1 VPTLEELHAQLDK
14 AEALLKYRT
23 GKVTA
28 WSRQVELAK
37 AEVARLKKEIADRPV
52 PARGIDISNRQ
63 GHVDF
68 AKVKAAGNRFVW
80 LKAGEGDWKDPLFL
94 ENVKAAKAAGL
105 KVGAYQFLRPKPGRT
120 GAQEA
125 AFFIARLWQAALG
138 GNDLLPAADI
148 EDTAL
153 GKQATLDYT
162 WDFLTALK
170 RAGYK
175 PCLYTYPSFLA
186 APGQKL
192 GDWGARFKT
201 WPLWL
206 ASYQTQTPTPP
217 KPWTSFV
224 AWQYSSKGTVA
235 GVSGAVDMNRTDDLR
250 RLIA

>member
-68 AKVKAAGNRFVW
+68 AKVKAAGN
-80 LKAGEGDWKDPLFL
+80 LF
-94 ENVKAAKAAGL
+94 
-105 KVGAYQFLRPKPGRT
+105 RS
-120 GAQEA
+120 
-125 AFFIARLWQAALG
+125 
-138 GNDLLPAADI
+138 
-148 EDTAL
+148 
-153 GKQATLDYT
+153 
-162 WDFLTALK
+162 
-170 RAGYK
+170 
-175 PCLYTYPSFLA
+175 TYPSFLA

>member
-1 VPTLEELHAQLDK
+1 VAEGRRGRLEGPAVPRE
-14 AEALLKYRT
+14 
-23 GKVTA
+23 
-28 WSRQVELAK
+28 
-37 AEVARLKKEIADRPV
+37 
-52 PARGIDISNRQ
+52 RQ
-63 GHVDF
+63 G
-68 AKVKAAGNRFVW
+68 GQ
-80 LKAGEGDWKDPLFL
+80 G
-94 ENVKAAKAAGL
+94 AGL

-125 AFFIARLWQAALG
+125 AFFIARLKQAALG

-170 RAGYK
+170 SAGYK